1 MVNEYKQ
8 NLIQR
13 TFTSFAIMIPII
25 FVIYYQNLIFFSLL
39 ISLVCLGAF
48 YEWIKNNLANK
59 ALGLFVILNFG
70 TCSIIFVVLED
81 GIISPYLLYLF
92 VIINTAIFDTFAYIV
107 GSNFGKTQI
116 AKKTSPK
123 KTYEGLFGGILFSGL
138 YSYLICVIFNI
149 DFLIIVC
156 FIIGSIF
163 ALIGD
168 LFISNYKRK
177 IGIKDTGK
185 ILPGHGG
192 ILDRIDSHLLATPVK
207 VILILQIL

>member
-1 MVNEYKQ
+1 MVALRTSATLRSKTPQPGTALRVWRKNGQRKGNEVFA
-8 NLIQR
+8 LR
-13 TFTSFAIMIPII
+13 TFAFWVEAT
-25 FVIYYQNLIFFSLL
+25 LL
-39 ISLVCLGAF
+39 LH
-48 YEWIKNNLANK
+48 
-59 ALGLFVILNFG
+59 
-70 TCSIIFVVLED
+70 
-81 GIISPYLLYLF
+81 
-92 VIINTAIFDTFAYIV
+92 
-107 GSNFGKTQI
+107 Q
-116 AKKTSPK
+116 KKMSPK

-149 DFLIIVC
+149 NFLIIVC

-185 ILPGHGG
+185 ILPGLGG

-207 VILILQIL
+207 VILISQIL

>member
-1 MVNEYKQ
+1 
-8 NLIQR
+8 
-13 TFTSFAIMIPII
+13 
-25 FVIYYQNLIFFSLL
+25 
-39 ISLVCLGAF
+39 VCLGAF

-70 TCSIIFVVLED
+70 TCSIIFIVLED

-107 GSNFGKTQI
+107 GSNFGKTKI

-149 DFLIIVC
+149 NFLIIVC

-168 LFISNYKRK
+168 LFISHYKRK

-207 VILILQIL
+207 VILISQIL